1 MDIRRIAT
9 SIKGLNFYL
18 NRVISDERGSYC
30 DMAPGGTD
38 NPLYADGIKHIHASI
53 ATKKFTPRGGHYH
66 FDLKENFFTLNGTAL
81 WYFYDFNPKSPA
93 FGESFSVIFGYDKL
107 GIDVGIPEYT
117 IDQNVAA
124 QIVISPGI
132 YHVFWP
138 LTEKETVVVGTGS
151 ADYNPKDYNRK
162 KIEDVPGAIETF
174 EKIKKKILEFENR
187 RDLVPVI
194 QTVQELKNINPPS
207 GRGRISVFGQS
218 GKSLQTPK
226 IHNNKPIHKIKALIP
241 AAKNH
246 QQRPF
251 SHTINKHLIP
261 LGGKPMIFYPIESLI
276 SCGIDQIGIIINKED
291 GLLRQIIGNG
301 SRWEIKIEY
310 IIQKELTG
318 LGSAIM
324 SAKDYIKDEPFI
336 LYLGDNVIKD
346 DLSGL
351 IDRYFE
357 EKLNALLLLAK
368 VEFPQRFGVPEIK
381 NGKIVRVEE
390 RPIYP
395 KSEFAVCGVYIYDN
409 HVFEAM
415 SSIKPS
421 GRGQYEI
428 SDIHNYY
435 INNDL
440 NLSYRIIDKWWKD
453 RGKPE
458 NLLEGNKFALE
469 NFVFEN
475 KNEKYVKGEIIGNAR
490 IEGNVKIDKGSR
502 ILGKTL
508 IRGPVTIEKG
518 CLIKDSYIGPYTSIG
533 NLCELNE
540 VEIES
545 SLVMDNVN
553 INTNKKIVNSIIG
566 KNSSVISKEDNL
578 PKGNRLIIGEN
589 SAVGL

>member
-1 MDIRRIAT
+1 MDIKHIST
-9 SIKGLNFYL
+9 PIKGLNIYL
-18 NRVISDERGSYC
+18 NKAISDERGSYC

-66 FDLKENFFTLNGTAL
+66 FDLKENFFTLSGTAL
-81 WYFYDFNPKSPA
+81 WYFYDFNPKSPT
-93 FGESFSVIFGYDKL
+93 FRESFSVIFGYDKL

-117 IDQNVAA
+117 IDQDSAA
-124 QIVISPGI
+124 QIAISSGI
-132 YHVFWP
+132 YHILWP

-162 KIEDVPGAIETF
+162 KIEDVPGAVATF
-174 EKIKKKILEFENR
+174 EKIKKKIMGYES
-187 RDLVPVI
+187 
-194 QTVQELKNINPPS
+194 QKNNILLLPMES
-207 GRGRISVFGQS
+207 ISLDNSERKHARQ
-218 GKSLQTPK
+218 
-226 IHNNKPIHKIKALIP
+226 IKALIP

-261 LGGKPMIFYPIESLI
+261 LGGKPMIFYPIENLV
-276 SCGIDQIGIIINKED
+276 SCNIDQIGIIINGED
-291 GLLRQIIGNG
+291 GLLRQVIGDG
-301 SRWEIKIEY
+301 SRWGIKIEY
-310 IIQKELTG
+310 IVQKELTG

-324 SAKDYIKDEPFI
+324 SAKDYIKDDPFI

-346 DLSGL
+346 YLGNV

-381 NGKIVRVEE
+381 NGKIARIEE
-390 RPIYP
+390 RPIRP
-395 KSEFAVCGVYIYDN
+395 KSEFAVCGVYIYDR

-415 SSIKPS
+415 NFIKPS
-421 GRGQYEI
+421 RRGQYEI

-435 INNDL
+435 INGDL
-440 NLSYRIIDKWWKD
+440 NLSYQIINKWWKD

-458 NLLEGNKFALE
+458 DLLEGNKFALE

-475 KNEKYVKGEIIGNAR
+475 NNENRIKGEIIGNAR
-490 IEGNVKIDKGSR
+490 IEGNIKVGRGSR

-508 IRGPVTIEKG
+508 VRGPVIIGKG

-540 VEIES
+540 AEIES
-545 SLVMDNVN
+545 SLIMDNVN
-553 INTNKKIVNSIIG
+553 INTNKKIVNSVIG
-566 KNSSVISKEDNL
+566 KNSSVVSKKDNL
-578 PKGNRLIIGEN
+578 PRGNRLIIGEN
-589 SAVGL
+589 STVGL

>member
-1 MDIRRIAT
+1 METKHIST
-9 SIKGLNFYL
+9 PIKGLNIYL
-18 NRVISDERGSYC
+18 NKAISDERGSYC

-53 ATKKFTPRGGHYH
+53 ATKKFVPRGGHYH
-66 FDLKENFFTLNGTAL
+66 FDLKENFFTLSGTAL
-81 WYFYDFNPKSPA
+81 WYFYDFNPKSPT

-117 IDQNVAA
+117 IDQDSAA
-124 QIVISPGI
+124 QIAISSGI
-132 YHVFWP
+132 YHILWP

-162 KIEDVPGAIETF
+162 KIEDVPGAVATF
-174 EKIKKKILEFENR
+174 EKIKKKIMGYENQKNNILLLPMENISLDNSERKHAR
-187 RDLVPVI
+187 R
-194 QTVQELKNINPPS
+194 
-207 GRGRISVFGQS
+207 
-218 GKSLQTPK
+218 
-226 IHNNKPIHKIKALIP
+226 IKALIP

-261 LGGKPMIFYPIESLI
+261 LGGKPMIFYPIENLV
-276 SCGIDQIGIIINKED
+276 SCNIDQIGIIINEED
-291 GLLRQIIGNG
+291 GLLRQVIGDG
-301 SRWEIKIEY
+301 SRWGIKIEY
-310 IIQKELTG
+310 IVQKELTG
-318 LGSAIM
+318 IGSAIM
-324 SAKDYIKDEPFI
+324 SAKDYIKDDPFI
-336 LYLGDNVIKD
+336 LYLGDNMIKD
-346 DLSGL
+346 DLGNV

-390 RPIYP
+390 RPMRP
-395 KSEFAVCGVYIYDN
+395 KSEFAVCGVYIYDR
-409 HVFEAM
+409 HAFEAM

-435 INNDL
+435 INSDL
-440 NLSYRIIDKWWKD
+440 NLSYQIINRWWKD

-458 NLLEGNKFALE
+458 DLLEGNKFALE
-469 NFVFEN
+469 NFVFESN
-475 KNEKYVKGEIIGNAR
+475 VEKYIKGEIIGNAR
-490 IEGNVKIDKGSR
+490 IEGNVKVDRGSR

-508 IRGPVTIEKG
+508 VRGPVIIGKG

-540 VEIES
+540 AEIES

-553 INTNKKIVNSIIG
+553 INTNKKIVNSVIG
-566 KNSSVISKEDNL
+566 KNSSVVSKKDNL
-578 PKGNRLIIGEN
+578 PRGNRLIIGEN
-589 SAVGL
+589 STVGL